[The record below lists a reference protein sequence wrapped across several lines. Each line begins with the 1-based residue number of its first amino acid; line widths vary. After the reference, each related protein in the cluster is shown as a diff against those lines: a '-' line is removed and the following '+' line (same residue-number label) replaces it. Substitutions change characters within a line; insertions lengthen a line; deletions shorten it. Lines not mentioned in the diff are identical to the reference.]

1 MCNKVVN
8 NQIPSPRL
16 GVSLLRENTNIFT
29 NVSYLCILH
38 ICLYKIYN
46 SVTLFKGKISYK
58 ILVWSQASLLLK
70 ELTIFI
76 YFELINVFG
85 IMRSC
90 LLHNDFHSCL
100 FLYSCMLQGSGG
112 HVSCISM
119 YRNICNCPTCAT
131 NNLHAACN
139 YLEQGTHA
147 LVLHLPTACC
157 QRRNPDPL
165 RPVARFTKYLKP
177 KIFLSAIQFVWHLRK
192 SLA

>member
-38 ICLYKIYN
+38 ICVYKIYN

-100 FLYSCMLQGSGG
+100 FLYSCMLRGSGC

-131 NNLHAACN
+131 NNLHATIWNQVPMHSFYICQPHGVSGVTLTFKTWFGLRVKLMISFCDIFFCDLKTLCF
-139 YLEQGTHA
+139 YLA
-147 LVLHLPTACC
+147 
-157 QRRNPDPL
+157 
-165 RPVARFTKYLKP
+165 
-177 KIFLSAIQFVWHLRK
+177 FL
-192 SLA
+192 

>member
-1 MCNKVVN
+1 MQHVYLCNKVVN

-16 GVSLLRENTNIFT
+16 GVSPLRENTDMFT

-38 ICLYKIYN
+38 ICIYKIYN

-76 YFELINVFG
+76 YFELINNVYG

-100 FLYSCMLQGSGG
+100 FLNSCMLEDSGG
-112 HVSCISM
+112 NVTCISM
-119 YRNICNCPTCAT
+119 YRNICN
-131 NNLHAACN
+131 
-139 YLEQGTHA
+139 
-147 LVLHLPTACC
+147 
-157 QRRNPDPL
+157 
-165 RPVARFTKYLKP
+165 
-177 KIFLSAIQFVWHLRK
+177 
-192 SLA
+192 

>member
-1 MCNKVVN
+1 MQHVYLCNKVVN

-16 GVSLLRENTNIFT
+16 GVSPLRENTNIFT

-38 ICLYKIYN
+38 ICIYKIYN

-76 YFELINVFG
+76 YFELINNVYG

-100 FLYSCMLQGSGG
+100 FLNSCMLEDSG
-112 HVSCISM
+112 VNVTCISM
-119 YRNICNCPTCAT
+119 YRNICN
-131 NNLHAACN
+131 
-139 YLEQGTHA
+139 
-147 LVLHLPTACC
+147 
-157 QRRNPDPL
+157 
-165 RPVARFTKYLKP
+165 
-177 KIFLSAIQFVWHLRK
+177 
-192 SLA
+192 

>member
-1 MCNKVVN
+1 MQYVYLCNKVVN

-29 NVSYLCILH
+29 NVSYLCITH
-38 ICLYKIYN
+38 ICVYKIYN
-46 SVTLFKGKISYK
+46 SVTLFTGKISYE

-90 LLHNDFHSCL
+90 LLYNDFHNCL
-100 FLYSCMLQGSGG
+100 FLYSCMLQRSGG

-119 YRNICNCPTCAT
+119 YRSICNCPACAT
-131 NNLHAACN
+131 NNLHATVWN
-139 YLEQGTHA
+139 K
-147 LVLHLPTACC
+147 VPMHLFYT
-157 QRRNPDPL
+157 L
-165 RPVARFTKYLKP
+165 TL
-177 KIFLSAIQFVWHLRK
+177 
-192 SLA
+192 

>member
-1 MCNKVVN
+1 MQHVYLRNKVVN
-8 NQIPSPRL
+8 NQILLPRL

-29 NVSYLCILH
+29 NVSYLSILH
-38 ICLYKIYN
+38 ICVYKIYN
-46 SVTLFKGKISYK
+46 PVTLFKDKISYK

-100 FLYSCMLQGSGG
+100 FLYSCILQGSGG

-119 YRNICNCPTCAT
+119 YRIICNCPTCAT
-131 NNLHAACN
+131 INLHATIWNKVPMHSFYIC
-139 YLEQGTHA
+139 QPHVVSGGT
-147 LVLHLPTACC
+147 LTL
-157 QRRNPDPL
+157 
-165 RPVARFTKYLKP
+165 
-177 KIFLSAIQFVWHLRK
+177 
-192 SLA
+192 

>member
-8 NQIPSPRL
+8 NQITSPRL

-38 ICLYKIYN
+38 ICVYKIYN

-58 ILVWSQASLLLK
+58 ILVWSQASILLK

-100 FLYSCMLQGSGG
+100 FLYSCMLQEAMFALA
-112 HVSCISM
+112 CIVT
-119 YRNICNCPTCAT
+119 YAT
-131 NNLHAACN
+131 
-139 YLEQGTHA
+139 
-147 LVLHLPTACC
+147 VLHVQLTICMQLFGTRYPCTRSTFAN
-157 QRRNPDPL
+157 RM
-165 RPVARFTKYLKP
+165 
-177 KIFLSAIQFVWHLRK
+177 LSAEEP
-192 SLA
+192 

>member
-1 MCNKVVN
+1 MQHVYLCNKVVN

-38 ICLYKIYN
+38 ICVYKINN
-46 SVTLFKGKISYK
+46 SVTLFKGKISYQ

-76 YFELINVFG
+76 YFEIINVFG
-85 IMRSC
+85 TLGSC

-100 FLYSCMLQGSGG
+100 FLYSRMLQGSGG

-131 NNLHAACN
+131 NNLHATIWNKVPMHPFYICQPHAVSG
-139 YLEQGTHA
+139 GT
-147 LVLHLPTACC
+147 LTL
-157 QRRNPDPL
+157 
-165 RPVARFTKYLKP
+165 
-177 KIFLSAIQFVWHLRK
+177 
-192 SLA
+192 

>member
-1 MCNKVVN
+1 MQQVYLCYKVVN

-38 ICLYKIYN
+38 ICIYKIYN

-70 ELTIFI
+70 ELTIII

-100 FLYSCMLQGSGG
+100 FLYSCMLQCSGG

-131 NNLHAACN
+131 NNLHATIWNKVPMHSFYICQPHAVSG
-139 YLEQGTHA
+139 GT
-147 LVLHLPTACC
+147 LTL
-157 QRRNPDPL
+157 
-165 RPVARFTKYLKP
+165 
-177 KIFLSAIQFVWHLRK
+177 
-192 SLA
+192 